1 MGRDPIL
8 LESSS
13 EQEIWTQWMHIHGK
27 KKKKNVKME
36 GEEGHLQT
44 KERRRK
50 QTIFYDGS
58 SSKLVQL
65 QIATS

>member
-27 KKKKNVKME
+27 KKKKKREDGGRGRPSTNQ
-36 GEEGHLQT
+36 GEKKKTNNIL
-44 KERRRK
+44 
-50 QTIFYDGS
+50 
-58 SSKLVQL
+58 
-65 QIATS
+65 